1 MPFTATALM
10 TIIQPAASSVTAVMF
25 AVSDGATSAS
35 VAVAAGTVPDSM
47 NTAVATSTDQPT
59 KKPST
64 GPKARVTQ
72 EGRPGVRVAPVQV
85 LKGQRGTEHDQAAIQ
100 QTRRSQHP
108 DGGNQRRGR
117 RRNAERRRGAG
128 HPHDD
133 RLGQSQ
139 RPGR

>member
-1 MPFTATALM
+1 M

-25 AVSDGATSAS
+25 EVRAGAMSAS

-72 EGRPGVRVAPVQV
+72 A
-85 LKGQRGTEHDQAAIQ
+85 
-100 QTRRSQHP
+100 
-108 DGGNQRRGR
+108 
-117 RRNAERRRGAG
+117 
-128 HPHDD
+128 
-133 RLGQSQ
+133 
-139 RPGR
+139 